1 MSNFPSFEEKSS
13 WVQLLTI
20 VGVLGSYF
28 AVAIPMLREGI
39 YVLQAYAGLF
49 AGAVVALIIVMV
61 AGHVFAALMGTPED
75 ADERDRLIAWKAE
88 SRSSWIMGIG
98 SFTAITALLLNLE
111 SAWVAHILLLSL
123 CLSEVL
129 KNVLQIIA
137 YRRGA

>member
-1 MSNFPSFEEKSS
+1 MSNILSFEEKSA
-13 WVQLLTI
+13 WVQLLTL

-28 AVAIPMLREGI
+28 VAAASMLREGI
-39 YVLQAYAGLF
+39 YALQAYAALF
-49 AGAVVALIIVMV
+49 IGAVVVLIMVMV

-98 SFTAITALLLNLE
+98 SFSAITALLLNME
-111 SAWVAHILLLSL
+111 SVWVAHILLLSL

-129 KNVLQIIA
+129 KNILQIIA